1 MRLSIVSTLYRS
13 APYLREFHARAAAA
27 AVAITDDV
35 EFVYVNDGS
44 PDDALD
50 VALSLR
56 EEFGNVRVVDLSRN
70 FGHHR
75 AMMAGLAHATGDRVF
90 LIDCDLEEDPELL
103 AAFAAK
109 LAEAQA
115 DVVYGVQDN
124 RGGGPANR
132 LFGWL
137 YYKLYNAVSADPIPR
152 NLLTVRLMTRRYVD
166 ALLRHRE
173 AEFVISSLWVRTGF
187 VQIPVA
193 VTKGRKPTTSYDF
206 RRKFVLMVNSI
217 TACSAVPLHY
227 VFYLGLVVFSVSA
240 VTALALVIRRLFF
253 GVMLDGWPSLMVSI
267 WMLGGLIIF
276 CQGVIGIYLAKV
288 YHEAKRR
295 PPTITREVFEPLADE
310 PARPHA
316 RHTVGVRTGGRT

>member
-13 APYLREFHARAAAA
+13 APYLREFHARASAAA
-27 AVAITDDV
+27 EAITDDV

-44 PDDALD
+44 PDEAIDIAL
-50 VALSLR
+50 LLR
-56 EEFGNVRVVDLSRN
+56 EEYGNVRVVDLSRN

-90 LIDCDLEEDPELL
+90 LIDCDLEEAPELL
-103 AAFAAK
+103 STFTARM
-109 LAEAQA
+109 AQTKA

-152 NLLTVRLMTRRYVD
+152 NLLTVRLMTRRYVE

-173 AEFVISSLWVRTGF
+173 VEFVISSLWVRTGF
-187 VQIPVA
+187 DQVPVA
-193 VTKGRKPTTSYDF
+193 VTKGRKPTTSYDL

-227 VFYLGLVVFSVSA
+227 VFYLGLLVFGGS
-240 VTALALVIRRLFF
+240 ALAALGLVIRRLFF

-288 YHEAKRR
+288 YQEAKRR
-295 PPTITREVFEPLADE
+295 PPTLTREVFEPLSAF
-310 PARPHA
+310 PGSA
-316 RHTVGVRTGGRT
+316 GRRKSA